1 MKTWWHKKS
10 LQFKLQILVQIVLLV
25 IGIMAQLSIRH
36 MFEKD
41 VISHAQ
47 EKAMVSADGLLNG
60 LNMLMVSEMISKPEL
75 RTLLVKK
82 MGATEN
88 ILDLRVF
95 RNIPVQN
102 QFGPGLPSEQ
112 PVDGMDRE
120 VLQSANV
127 QSKFI
132 SQGDTKSLR
141 VVVPFIAKSEF
152 RGTNCLSCHHVP
164 EGTVNGGASITVNLH
179 DDFAELNRKDIY
191 LCALQLIFQI
201 FLFVLIGKLIH
212 SVIKP
217 ALQLKE
223 DLLVLSSGDFSRT
236 IQHVDGN
243 DEIAS
248 IAKSAHMV
256 NVELGRLI
264 TEVKI
269 SAIRVAEIAEKVVL
283 ISNMTSSGVL
293 AQKEETD
300 IVSESVSQMV
310 ISLNHSVTSSKSAV
324 NVAQQIEERAQLAK
338 KVVANAVSSI
348 HQISGDVISATAMI
362 NTLERES
369 SEISSVIQL
378 IADISKQTNLLALNA
393 AIEAARAGEHGRGFA
408 VVADEV
414 RKLAT
419 RIEEATIEIQKKIES
434 LKSGVLKVT
443 VVMNTGHEQATE
455 SVTQINKTNATLTEI
470 IESISTI
477 HKANEQISSSIE
489 EQSVIATKIN
499 NTILNISSVASQ
511 TAFSSKNTS
520 EEIERIVESVSGLSK
535 IVAKFTLPVSVE
547 TNRNGGNS
555 TTGKDTENVL
565 F

>member
-1 MKTWWHKKS
+1 MKTWWLKKS

-25 IGIMAQLSIRH
+25 IGIVTQLSIRH
-36 MFEKD
+36 MFEND
-41 VISHAQ
+41 VISHAKD
-47 EKAMVSADGLLNG
+47 KALVSADGLLNG
-60 LNMLMVSEMISKPEL
+60 LNMLMVSQMISKPEL

-82 MGATEN
+82 MGATSN
-88 ILDLRVF
+88 ILELRVF
-95 RNIPVQN
+95 RNKPVQD

-112 PVDGMDRE
+112 PQDDIDRE
-120 VLQSANV
+120 VLQTANA
-127 QSKFI
+127 QSKFN
-132 SQGDTKSLR
+132 SQGENKSLR
-141 VVVPFIAKSEF
+141 VVIPFIARTEF
-152 RGTNCLSCHHVP
+152 RGTNCLACHLVP

-179 DDFAELNRKDIY
+179 DEFVDLNRKDIY
-191 LCALQLIFQI
+191 LCGLQIVFQI
-201 FLFVLIGKLIH
+201 LLYILVGKLIH

-223 DLLVLSSGDFSRT
+223 DLLVLSAGDFSRD
-236 IQHVDGN
+236 IHHVAGN

-248 IAKSAHMV
+248 IATSAHMV
-256 NVELGRLI
+256 NVELGKLI

-269 SAIRVAEIAEKVVL
+269 SALKVAEIAEKVVL

-293 AQKEETD
+293 AQKEETH

-310 ISLNHSVTSSKSAV
+310 VSLNNSVSNSKSAV
-324 NVAQQIEERAQLAK
+324 AVAQQIEERAQRAK
-338 KVVANAVSSI
+338 EVVATAVLSI
-348 HQISGDVISATAMI
+348 HKISGDVISATAMI

-393 AIEAARAGEHGRGFA
+393 AIEAARAGEYGRGFA

-434 LKSGVLKVT
+434 LRSGVQKVT
-443 VVMNTGHEQATE
+443 VVMNAGHEQANE
-455 SVTQINKTNATLTEI
+455 SVDQINRTSATLTEI

-489 EQSVIATKIN
+489 EQSNIATRIN
-499 NTILNISSVASQ
+499 SNISNISTVASQ

-520 EEIERIVESVSGLSK
+520 DEIERIVESVSGLSK
-535 IVAKFTLPVSVE
+535 IVAKFKLPVKVE
-547 TNRNGGNS
+547 SDKDSGNL
-555 TTGKDTENVL
+555 TAGKDADNFL